1 MKYYVCS
8 WSTISCLCG
17 FYRPE
22 KYRPE
27 IQKNRYIS
35 LYDYYIPDNCCFRV
49 TMKLL
54 MAQLHNTD
62 FLKVFSVVKALEVV
76 LA

>member
-1 MKYYVCS
+1 MSAHEVLLLEHVHF
-8 WSTISCLCG
+8 TD
-17 FYRPE
+17 
-22 KYRPE
+22 
-27 IQKNRYIS
+27 QKNTDQKYHYRTI
-35 LYDYYIPDNCCFRV
+35 YIPDNCCFRV